1 MYYNYYGDRMKS
13 RILSSILLLMVCTP
27 LLLKGETFFAALVL
41 IVGVLCFKELYD
53 LRLKEKNLSFLITVL
68 AYLAVGFLILNNYEN
83 NELKIVLDY
92 RILTFISLSFLVPLV
107 IIADNKK
114 YNLLDALYL
123 IGSIL
128 FIGFSFNLMIIL
140 RNYSITYFIYYVL
153 IAIFTD
159 SFALI
164 GGKLIGKNKL
174 APTVSPNKTTEGF
187 IVGTMMGTFIG
198 IVYYLT
204 VINSSVSLINLFI
217 VTITLSMIGEIG
229 DLVFS
234 QIKRYYEQKDFSD
247 IIPGHGGFLDI
258 FDSLI
263 FIIITALLFI
273 EYI

>member
-68 AYLAVGFLILNNYEN
+68 AYWAVGFLILNNYEN